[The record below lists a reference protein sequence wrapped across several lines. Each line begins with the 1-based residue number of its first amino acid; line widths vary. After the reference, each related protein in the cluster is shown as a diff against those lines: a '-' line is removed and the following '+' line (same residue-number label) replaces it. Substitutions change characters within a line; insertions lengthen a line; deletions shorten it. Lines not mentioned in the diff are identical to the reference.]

1 MNRLIVYLFTGA
13 AFLFVTC
20 QDTKEDL
27 KSPIS
32 SKDTYKTVGEAI
44 PFETGMKWIAYYH
57 DQQAAQGRTELLAS
71 YSISDTKVAEL
82 VASTQNIVGVAFHYG
97 LDDNGTKHIIA
108 IPVDETLRLWT
119 SIPGRIYV
127 DANTGTNVSQS
138 VADAWAQNFKDE
150 NPDDVWFHFFGI
162 NIINDMSA
170 LPFFDSVDIHQGIN
184 ILGLTPELLLV
195 VYNDLL
201 GIGRSQDDPGMVY
214 DASNPCP
221 PCQVR

>member
-1 MNRLIVYLFTGA
+1 MNRLTAYLVIGA

-32 SKDTYKTVGEAI
+32 AKDTYKTVGEAI
-44 PFETGMKWIAYYH
+44 PFETGMEWIAYYRN
-57 DQQAAQGRTELLAS
+57 QQTAQGRTELLTS
-71 YSISDTKVAEL
+71 YSISDDKMTEL
-82 VASTQNIVGVAFHYG
+82 VASTQTMVGVAFHYA
-97 LDDNGTKHIIA
+97 LDDTGKKHIIA

-127 DANTGTNVSQS
+127 DANTGNNISQS
-138 VADAWAQNFKDE
+138 VADAWAQNFRDE
-150 NPDDVWFHFFGI
+150 NPNDIWFHFFGI
-162 NIINDMSA
+162 NIINDMCA
-170 LPFFDSVDIHQGIN
+170 LPYFDTVDIQQGIN

-201 GIGRSQDDPGMVY
+201 DLGRSQDDPGMVY